1 MATNGP
7 KGGKLAR
14 QAAMLCQDAQFQ
26 LYLDRRRRAK
36 HGMTESQLP
45 DGTHNTDDARD
56 WLCAAC
62 QIQSRVELDHDH
74 RAASMFYAIRKR
86 YQQWRLKLKSEL

>member
-1 MATNGP
+1 MAANGN
-7 KGGKLAR
+7 KGGTLAR

-45 DGTHNTDDARD
+45 DGTHNTEDARD
-56 WLCAAC
+56 WLCAVC
-62 QIQSRVELDHDH
+62 QIQSRAELDHH
-74 RAASMFYAIRKR
+74 VTAASTFRRIRQRFLSWK
-86 YQQWRLKLKSEL
+86 QQGGHQP